1 MSVKIIVQIVIALLA
16 LASIVGAGAWLAVR
30 HYQPTIDN
38 LNGLLTTCKT
48 EKRQQDAA
56 ISAQNNGVA
65 ALKLLADLREASAKA
80 KQEEARKSA
89 QTDYAA
95 ANAVL
100 SEQTQGEAC
109 AAASAAFDDELRR
122 ERSK

>member
-1 MSVKIIVQIVIALLA
+1 MNTATRLVVFLLA
-16 LASIVGAGAWLAVR
+16 LASIVGAGAWLAAR

-48 EKRQQDAA
+48 EKRQ
-56 ISAQNNGVA
+56 NGLA

-89 QTDYAA
+89 QTEYAA

-100 SEQTQGEAC
+100 SEQTMGEAC
-109 AAASAAFDDELRR
+109 AAAFDDELRR

>member
-1 MSVKIIVQIVIALLA
+1 MPVKMIVQIVIVLLA
-16 LASIVGAGAWLAVR
+16 LASIVGAGAWLAAR
-30 HYQPTIDN
+30 HYQSTIDN

-56 ISAQNNGVA
+56 IAAQNNGVT
-65 ALKLLADLREASAKA
+65 ALKVLADLREASAKA

>member
-1 MSVKIIVQIVIALLA
+1 MNAAVRVIVFMLTLA
-16 LASIVGAGAWLAVR
+16 TIVGVGVWLAAR
-30 HYQPTIDN
+30 HYQPIIDK
-38 LNGLLTTCKT
+38 LNRLLTICKT

-56 ISAQNNGVA
+56 ISAQNNGVV
-65 ALKLLADLREASAKA
+65 ALKLLSDLREASAKA

-89 QTDYAA
+89 QADYTT

-100 SEQTQGEAC
+100 SEQTMGEAC
-109 AAASAAFDDELRR
+109 AAASVAFNDELRR

>member
-1 MSVKIIVQIVIALLA
+1 MNTTTRLIVFLLA
-16 LASIVGAGAWLAVR
+16 LAAIVGAGAWLAAR
-30 HYQPTIDN
+30 DYQPTIDN
-38 LNGLLTTCKT
+38 LNNLLTACKT
-48 EKRQQDAA
+48 EKRQQDEA

-80 KQEEARKSA
+80 KQEETRKSA
-89 QTDYAA
+89 QTEYAA
-95 ANAVL
+95 TNAVL
-100 SEQTQGEAC
+100 SEQTRGEAC

>member
-1 MSVKIIVQIVIALLA
+1 MNTATQLVVFLLA
-16 LASIVGAGAWLAVR
+16 LASIVGAGTWLAAR

-38 LNGLLTTCKT
+38 LNNLLTACKT
-48 EKRQQDAA
+48 EKRQQGAA

-65 ALKLLADLREASAKA
+65 ALKLLADQREANAKA

-89 QTDYAA
+89 QTEYAA

-100 SEQTQGEAC
+100 SEQTQGEVC
-109 AAASAAFDDELRR
+109 AVASAAFDDELRR